1 MKHKNPHPVPSR
13 PVPSRNAPSR
23 TTSAPH
29 PRARSPQAPSPPA
42 SAARGEDTRAAL
54 LVAGRAAFAR
64 RGFDGSSVRDI
75 TRDAGVNL
83 GAVTYHFE
91 SKRGLYAAV
100 LVEGL
105 TPLVD
110 RVGQA
115 AGSPGSPLERL
126 DAVVDV
132 FFAYVAVNP
141 DLPRLMMQEVAAG
154 KIPPPELVALI
165 RRNAGYV
172 AGILTDG
179 VKDGS
184 MRAVHPMLGAISIV
198 SQPVFLNIMSPLLRE
213 VGGVDISDPAVRAIV
228 VRHVKA
234 LLREGFSCSREA
246 SA

>member
-1 MKHKNPHPVPSR
+1 MKHTDK
-13 PVPSRNAPSR
+13 
-23 TTSAPH
+23 TSAPL
-29 PRARSPQAPSPPA
+29 
-42 SAARGEDTRAAL
+42 ARGQDTRAAL
-54 LVAGRAAFAR
+54 LAAGRAAFSR

-75 TRDAGVNL
+75 TREAGANL
-83 GAVTYHFE
+83 GAVTYHFG

-100 LVEGL
+100 LVEGI

-110 RVGQA
+110 RVGHA
-115 AGSPGSPLERL
+115 AVSTGSPLERL

-141 DLPRLMMQEVAAG
+141 DLPRLMMQEMAVG
-154 KIPPPELVALI
+154 NVPPPELVALI

-179 VKDGS
+179 AKDGS
-184 MRAVHPMLGAISIV
+184 IRAVHPMLGAVSIV

-213 VGGVDISDPAVRAIV
+213 VGGLDLTDPAVRTVV

-234 LLREGFSCSREA
+234 FLREGLAGSREA